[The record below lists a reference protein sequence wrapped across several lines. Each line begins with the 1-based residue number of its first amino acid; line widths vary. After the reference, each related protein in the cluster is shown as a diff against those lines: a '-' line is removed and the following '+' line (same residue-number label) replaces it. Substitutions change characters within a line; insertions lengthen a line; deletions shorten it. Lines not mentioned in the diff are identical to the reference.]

1 MKSFKRCGKDLI
13 KKSDAVV
20 DAVKKL
26 KVMEEKLS
34 SKLNITGGEGNQ
46 VVDAMQSSNSTT
58 NESFRCN
65 VPTNLHDQEGMDI
78 GGHDYQPFYQ
88 HNCNESSL
96 SDNEY
101 RTNTSNENVSTIKS
115 NEDGYVQN
123 NVKDFLIQDIS
134 LNSIIQISKIEKES
148 PNNFTYNSKIQQG
161 DTKLFEGSDFTLQH
175 FILTLASF
183 LVSANL
189 SLELSD
195 RLLLIFFE
203 VLRPNL
209 NCKFPTDTYAFF
221 KLVEKFPYTKKI
233 YCDKCNHLCSD
244 NDKECNKCHQS
255 KLKVFIH

>member
-101 RTNTSNENVSTIKS
+101 RTNTSNENQQLQVMKLEQQIQVMKMYQQLKVMKMATFKTMSKT
-115 NEDGYVQN
+115 
-123 NVKDFLIQDIS
+123 FLF
-134 LNSIIQISKIEKES
+134 K
-148 PNNFTYNSKIQQG
+148 
-161 DTKLFEGSDFTLQH
+161 
-175 FILTLASF
+175 TLA
-183 LVSANL
+183 
-189 SLELSD
+189 
-195 RLLLIFFE
+195 
-203 VLRPNL
+203 
-209 NCKFPTDTYAFF
+209 
-221 KLVEKFPYTKKI
+221 
-233 YCDKCNHLCSD
+233 
-244 NDKECNKCHQS
+244 
-255 KLKVFIH
+255 